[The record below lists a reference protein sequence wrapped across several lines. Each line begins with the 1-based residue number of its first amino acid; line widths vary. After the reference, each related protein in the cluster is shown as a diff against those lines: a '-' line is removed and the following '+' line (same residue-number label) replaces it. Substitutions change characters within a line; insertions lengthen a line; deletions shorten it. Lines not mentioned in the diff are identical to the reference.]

1 MSVENA
7 APQPVAFEP
16 GAAIT
21 FGWKRSWKNFWWLL
35 LVGIIMSAIT
45 GVINGVFTWQG
56 TPQYDFSNPSSMDMG
71 EMMTGGQTYSG
82 VEGLLA
88 LVGFVVQFLVSTWL
102 TLGVVRIA
110 LGVTTGD
117 RVHIGK
123 LFSFQGYGRYLGSSI
138 LVSILI
144 GIVVAIPLIAGVAI
158 TIAANQIIWA
168 ILGVLI
174 AIILAFVVSLFFCLF
189 GYAILGEDAKGVSGL
204 GRSWRLVK
212 PHFWAIL
219 GLQILLA
226 LIVIGIVIVA
236 IVGGIFTLCIGL
248 LATIP
253 IALTLILG
261 IPALAYAY
269 TYRVLS
275 GQPVS

>member
-1 MSVENA
+1 MTVESP
-7 APQPVAFEP
+7 APQPVAYEP

-45 GVINGVFTWQG
+45 GVLNGLFTWHG

-71 EMMTGGQTYSG
+71 QMMTGGQSYSAL
-82 VEGLLA
+82 EGTLA
-88 LVGFVVQFLVSTWL
+88 LAGGVIQFLVTTWL

-138 LVSILI
+138 LVGILI
-144 GIVVAIPLIAGVAI
+144 GIVVAIPLITGIAI
-158 TIAANQIIWA
+158 TIAANQIAWVI
-168 ILGVLI
+168 IGVLV
-174 AIILAFVVSLFFCLF
+174 AIVLAFVVSLFFCLF
-189 GYAILGEDAKGVSGL
+189 GYVILGEDAKGVSAL

-226 LIVIGIVIVA
+226 LIVIGIFVVA
-236 IVGGIFTLCIGL
+236 IIGGIFTLCIGL
-248 LATIP
+248 IATIP
-253 IALTLILG
+253 IALTLTLG